1 MEDINLFNN
10 PGLYQPP
17 PDVVVRGCKHV
28 LAYLQRLLLH
38 KGLTGL
44 DANREDLYIFDDELD
59 VPNPEDEDAPDPAA
73 AAPATAAA
81 PAAPAA
87 LAEALAAAFTAAIV
101 ATLVI

>member
-1 MEDINLFNN
+1 V
-10 PGLYQPP
+10 Q
-17 PDVVVRGCKHV
+17 V

-44 DANREDLYIFDDELD
+44 DANRGDVYIFDDELN

-81 PAAPAA
+81 
-87 LAEALAAAFTAAIV
+87 AAAAQS
-101 ATLVI
+101 LVKIDANGVLPERVV